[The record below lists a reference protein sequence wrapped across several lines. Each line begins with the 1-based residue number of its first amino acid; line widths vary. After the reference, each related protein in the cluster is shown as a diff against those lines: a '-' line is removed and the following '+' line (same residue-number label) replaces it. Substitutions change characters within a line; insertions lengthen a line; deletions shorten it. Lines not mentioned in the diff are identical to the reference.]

1 MSGMPL
7 RVGPLLFC
15 ACVALYRSAWLSV
28 QLSSLNLSEI
38 AFLLLADLPVLGM
51 LGFLSWL
58 EVLLPRRWKLGPI
71 VLSVAVVSIHVA
83 DAAAVVTLNGRLH
96 LEEIRRFGGELWL
109 LPALISVKPVL
120 VLLAAAGS
128 FFVRLVAPV
137 RVLRGI
143 PGVAFVFLLLPLV
156 VRPNAIPTHLLK
168 YTRSVLFLD
177 NGLWGFQRPAVA
189 RYTTGDVSVYW
200 PEYEALFDAPIA
212 RSGTDVILV
221 VVESLSAADSQ
232 RTSAIR
238 DRLPRFDELSRKGVL
253 FRNFFANS
261 EASEGGLVSLLS
273 GVPPM
278 HFPTATTDTFQEY
291 ALQHAVASAFKREGY
306 RSELLTTVPL
316 QFISMDRYARS
327 PLLGFDF
334 AGGQK
339 EIPRFQAAPR
349 YAFESPTDHLL
360 YEELLARLPS
370 GARGS
375 RAPVFLTAVTA
386 SSHAPYVDPLGREN
400 TAAHVWGYVQEELW
414 WLHGELEKRGFFE
427 NGLLLITGDHRKML
441 PVQEKER
448 ERFGESAKARVPL
461 LIIGKGVPADG
472 FDDRM
477 FQQSDLLRML
487 DRAIQPGLPLSP
499 FVLWVE
505 RYVYVLGLASNAS
518 NLQIFDARDQ
528 GRQGFRLH
536 LRGAEI
542 EWVNPPSNPSSYPPS
557 YPLSIERSI
566 HLRRASQQAQRTGS
580 LKPDV
585 LSFGRDLRASDEP
598 GVLIGYSR
606 DVNVGRDPDDPQGS
620 LQTFAASSFALDAIQ
635 HRVGSLDAPFTL
647 SARGFVVVPQDG
659 QYWFSAFSD
668 DDSCLAIDKEIVLG
682 CRRGLNQGMALLT
695 AGSHRVDLRY
705 VHRGGRQTLKLD
717 WLPPGANSFADFPE
731 EMLLL
736 PDNGSSTPRP

>member
-15 ACVALYRSAWLSV
+15 ACVGLYRAAWLSV
-28 QLSSLNLSEI
+28 QLSSLNPSEI
-38 AFLLLADLPVLGM
+38 AFLLLADLPVLGL
-51 LGFLSWL
+51 LGLLLWL
-58 EVLLPRRWKLGPI
+58 EVLLPHRWKLAPI
-71 VLSVAVVSIHVA
+71 VLSAAVVLLHVA

-109 LPALISVKPVL
+109 LPALIRVKPVL

-128 FFVRLVAPV
+128 FFVRLAAPV
-137 RVLRGI
+137 KVLRAI
-143 PGVAFVFLLLPLV
+143 PAVALMFVLLPLV
-156 VRPNAIPTHLLK
+156 VRPQAIPTHLLK

-177 NGLWGFQRPAVA
+177 SELWGFQKPAVA
-189 RYTTGDVSVYW
+189 RYTAGDVSVYW

-212 RSGTDVILV
+212 RSGTDIILI

-232 RTSAIR
+232 RTSGLR

-253 FRNFFANS
+253 FRNFFANF

-273 GVPPM
+273 GVPPV
-278 HFPTATTDTFQEY
+278 HFPTATTDTFEEY
-291 ALQHAVASAFKREGY
+291 ALQHAVVAAFKREGY

-339 EIPRFQAAPR
+339 EIPRFEAAPR

-414 WLHGELEKRGFFE
+414 WLYGELEKRGFFE

-448 ERFGESAKARVPL
+448 DRFGESAKARVPL

-472 FDDRM
+472 LDERM

-487 DRAIQPGLPLSP
+487 DRAIQPGVPLSP

-542 EWVNPPSNPSSYPPS
+542 EWVNRPSNPPLYPPS
-557 YPLSIERSI
+557 YLLSIERNI
-566 HLRRASQQAQRTGS
+566 HRQRAAQQAQRTAS

-585 LSFGRDLRASDEP
+585 LSFGRDLRASDQA
-598 GVLIGYSR
+598 GILIGYSS

-620 LQTFAASSFALDAIQ
+620 LQTFAASSFALDAIH

-668 DDSCLAIDKEIVLG
+668 DESCLAIDTEIVLG
-682 CRRGLNQGMALLT
+682 CRRGLNQGMALLS
-695 AGSHRVDLRY
+695 AGSHRMDLRY

-736 PDNGSSTPRP
+736 PDDGSFTRRP